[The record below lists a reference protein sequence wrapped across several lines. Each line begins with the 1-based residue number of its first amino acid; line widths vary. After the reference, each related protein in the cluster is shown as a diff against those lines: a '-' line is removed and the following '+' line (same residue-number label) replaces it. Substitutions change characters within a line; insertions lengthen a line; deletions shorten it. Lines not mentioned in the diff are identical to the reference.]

1 MTISTPSP
9 NLLAPLTD
17 DPEYT
22 FEDAAKVYGPPMTH
36 WRLRALARRKVLKVI
51 EYSSRLKRIRRSEL
65 LKLKQR
71 YSK

>member
-1 MTISTPSP
+1 MNEPSV
-9 NLLAPLTD
+9 LDRLTD

-22 FEDAAKVYGPPMTH
+22 FEEAAQVFGQPMTH
-36 WRLRALARRKVLKVI
+36 WRLRSLARQRILKVVV
-51 EYSSRLKRIRRSEL
+51 YGPRLKRIRRSDL

>member
-1 MTISTPSP
+1 MKSSQVLDPI
-9 NLLAPLTD
+9 AD

-22 FEDAAKVYGPPMTH
+22 FEEAALVFGGPMTH
-36 WRLRALARRKVLKVI
+36 WRLRSLARQRILKVVV
-51 EYSSRLKRIRRSEL
+51 YGPRLKRIRRSEL